1 METITKQQFISA
13 VELLEFYPNALEI
26 VKKYLEQIN
35 IQYSPTKS
43 TDINQWLNTV
53 GKESSIRLVKA
64 LRTTKADGTPY
75 FSNIESITKENM
87 LKLRKIGLGTWFE
100 FERIINHSTK

>member
-13 VELLEFYPNALEI
+13 VELVEYYPNALEI
-26 VKKYLEQIN
+26 IKKYLEQLN
-35 IQYSPTKS
+35 IQYRYIKS
-43 TDINQWLNTV
+43 TDIDQWLNTV
-53 GKESSIRLVKA
+53 GKEASIRLVKA

-87 LKLRKIGLGTWFE
+87 LKLRKIGLSTWFE
-100 FERIINHSTK
+100 FERIINHNG

>member
-13 VELLEFYPNALEI
+13 VELVEYYPNALEI
-26 VKKYLEQIN
+26 IKKYLEQLN
-35 IQYSPTKS
+35 IQYRCIKS
-43 TDINQWLNTV
+43 TDIDQWLNTV
-53 GKESSIRLVKA
+53 GKEASIRLVKA

-100 FERIINHSTK
+100 FERIINHNG